1 MEAIKD
7 SVARFM
13 QVLTQRQIAVP
24 DGSLSGLLKKVLTKS
39 ELEHIK
45 INYFKGGVLN
55 LFVDSSSWLYNFNLK
70 KEQILKQLQEEDKK
84 IKDLRLRIGDVK

>member
-13 QVLTQRQIAVP
+13 QALTQRQIAVP